1 VARYDLG
8 QAGPT
13 DRVQWSALFN
23 FGTSYWYV
31 VLLCVTFYSG
41 IFPFQ
46 TFAVKFFIEAHGTTR
61 EFGGFLSSLLT
72 VFAMVCTPLFGLL
85 VDKVG
90 RRSLFMMF
98 GSLLLVPV
106 YLMMAYTRVPLLV
119 PMAMMGIA
127 FSLIPAVMWPS
138 VAYLV
143 DERRLGTAYGLMTM
157 IQNIGLAG
165 FNILIGWANDTAR
178 ASAENP
184 GGYALGMWIFSVLG
198 FLGFLFAWLL
208 RRAETGP
215 GARGLETIRAGAA
228 RP

>member
-1 VARYDLG
+1 MG
-8 QAGPT
+8 AGGGT
-13 DRVQWSALFN
+13 DRVVWADLFR

-31 VLLCVTFYSG
+31 VLLCITFYSA

-46 TFAVKFFIEAHGTTR
+46 TFAVKFFIEAHETSR
-61 EFGGFLSSLLT
+61 EFGGFLSSLITLS
-72 VFAMVCTPLFGLL
+72 AMIFTPIFGYV
-85 VDKVG
+85 VDRLA

-106 YLMMAYTRVPLLV
+106 YLMMAYTSVPLLV

-127 FSLIPAVMWPS
+127 FSLVPAVMWPS

-143 DERRLGTAYGLMTM
+143 EEGKLGTAYGLMTM

-165 FNILIGWANDTAR
+165 FNFLIGWANDHAG
-178 ASAENP
+178 ASVTNP

-198 FLGFLFAWLL
+198 FLGFFFAWML
-208 RRAETGP
+208 RRSETGP
-215 GARGLETIRAGAA
+215 GAKGLETIRAS
-228 RP
+228 